1 MERIITAIGN
11 PIINKKLKE
20 NRNIKI
26 IGKDIQYREAIL
38 EILEKNKNINYIIL
52 SEKIPGEIDI
62 ENLIKKIFK
71 INKKINIIFLLKQ
84 ENKEKEIILKKLNV
98 KEIYLEKKLN
108 IKKIINIIEDKNK
121 TNDKKIKKEIKENK
135 IIVITGLPKSGK
147 TTITILF
154 TKILL
159 EKNKKILLINLN
171 KKIENNYLK
180 LIKINN
186 KKIKGKKEIIL
197 NKNFSIIYNFKNII
211 ENREN
216 YINKIFEEKKRKY
229 DYILIDMGNS
239 NKEKIKKEVYKN
251 SNKILFLFIRN
262 IFKIKKILE
271 KENNKFLNQEEKLY
285 LIQNKYFLKSIDSKI
300 TKNLLNKKIY
310 KIFFNEK
317 YKYLS
322 KKILKKEK
330 IKINKITKNYLYKII
345 K

>member
-1 MERIITAIGN
+1 MMERIITAIGN

-20 NRNIKI
+20 NKKIKI

-38 EILEKNKNINYIIL
+38 EILEKDKNINYIIL

-71 INKKINIIFLLKQ
+71 INRKINIIFLLKQ

-98 KEIYLEKKLN
+98 KEIYLERKLN
-108 IKKIINIIEDKNK
+108 IKKIINIIKGENK
-121 TNDKKIKKEIKENK
+121 VNDKKIKKEIKENK

-186 KKIKGKKEIIL
+186 KKIKEKKEIAL
-197 NKNFSIIYNFKNII
+197 NKNLNIIYNFKNII
-211 ENREN
+211 ENNEK
-216 YINKIFEEKKRKY
+216 YINKILKKIKLKY
-229 DYILIDMGNS
+229 DYILIDMNS
-239 NKEKIKKEVYKN
+239 NNKEKIKKEIYKN
-251 SNKILFLFIRN
+251 SNKILFLFIGN
-262 IFKIKKILE
+262 IFGIKETEKILK
-271 KENNKFLNQEEKLY
+271 KENNKFSIQEKNLY
-285 LIQNKYFLKSIDSKI
+285 LIQNKYLFKSIDSQI
-300 TKNLLNKKIY
+300 IRNILNKKTY
-310 KIFFNEK
+310 KIYYNKK
-317 YKYLS
+317 YKYLL
-322 KKILKKEK
+322 KKI
-330 IKINKITKNYLYKII
+330 
-345 K
+345 